1 MKNRKVIL
9 LIVLAIGFVSH
20 WLMSFS
26 TLPANACQYASTN
39 LEYIKSKIVNKVFNN
54 YDLQGYFAFIIDK
67 LKEFQPP
74 SFDEDT
80 NIFEEQLKDLFLENG
95 DLEVIL
101 AFFFSYVTPKFA
113 EIVNLRNKFFSMLN
127 K

>member
-1 MKNRKVIL
+1 M
-9 LIVLAIGFVSH
+9 
-20 WLMSFS
+20 
-26 TLPANACQYASTN
+26 
-39 LEYIKSKIVNKVFNN
+39 EYIKSKIVNKVFNN

-113 EIVNLRNKFFSMLN
+113 EIVNLRNKFFEILN